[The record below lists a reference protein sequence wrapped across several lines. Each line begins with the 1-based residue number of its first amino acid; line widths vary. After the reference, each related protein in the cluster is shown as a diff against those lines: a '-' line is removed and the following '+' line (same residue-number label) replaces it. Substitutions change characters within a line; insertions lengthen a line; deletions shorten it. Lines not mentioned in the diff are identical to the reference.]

1 MLVKNVCMVKSK
13 VKPEKSN
20 YQVQI
25 DAKLLKEAKAKA
37 KAEDLALS
45 QVIRRFLMDYVS
57 NPQGKLFH

>member
-1 MLVKNVCMVKSK
+1 MAKSK
-13 VKPEKSN
+13 EKPEKMN
-20 YQVQI
+20 YQVQM
-25 DAKLLKEAKAKA
+25 DAKLLKLAREKA

>member
-1 MLVKNVCMVKSK
+1 MVKSK

>member
-1 MLVKNVCMVKSK
+1 MAKSK
-13 VKPEKSN
+13 EKPEKMN

-25 DAKLLKEAKAKA
+25 DAKLLKLARDKA

-57 NPQGKLFH
+57 NPQGNLFH